1 MTFVIGPDRRL
12 IDVIHS
18 ETSMVDH
25 ADLAL
30 RALRSRSSAADG

>member
-1 MTFVIGPDRRL
+1 MTFVIGPDRRV

-30 RALRSRSSAADG
+30 RALQTRSAAADG